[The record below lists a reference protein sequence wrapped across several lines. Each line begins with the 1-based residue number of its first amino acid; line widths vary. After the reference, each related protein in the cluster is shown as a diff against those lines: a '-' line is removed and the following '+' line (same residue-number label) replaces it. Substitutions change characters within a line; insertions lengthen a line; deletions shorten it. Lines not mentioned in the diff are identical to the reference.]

1 MQVSQSAAAR
11 FLAVDVFRG
20 MTVAFMIIVNTPGS
34 WDAVYA
40 PLLHANWH
48 GLTPTDLVF
57 PCFLFAVGNALSFTL
72 PKYASLGQGA
82 FLQKTLKRTVLL
94 FAIGVLLYWL
104 PFFKQDAAG
113 VWHAIPFSETRL
125 PGVLQ
130 RIALTFGLASLLI
143 YYCRRWQLYLVAGL
157 LLVGYWFILAQW
169 GDYSLAGNAARKFDI
184 WLLGEAHLYRG
195 EGIAFDP
202 EGILSTLPALV
213 NVLAGY
219 WAGQVLQQACQS
231 DEQEQA
237 AAAMR
242 RLVMWGG
249 ICVLLACLWHLLLPI
264 NKKLWTSSYVL
275 VTTGIAIWALAAL
288 QVILAR
294 WAGWSK
300 VFLGFGRNT
309 LGIYLLSQLIV
320 IALFTLRS
328 GKTNA
333 YDGLFQQVFLPLAGK
348 YNGSFLFALSA
359 LLVCWLVAYALD
371 KQKIYLKI

>member
-1 MQVSQSAAAR
+1 MQVTPIGKER

-72 PKYASLGQGA
+72 PKYAALGQGV
-82 FLQKTLKRTVLL
+82 FLQKTLRRSALL

-113 VWHAIPFSETRL
+113 VWHAISFSETRL

-130 RIALTFGLASLLI
+130 RIALTFCMASLLL
-143 YYCRRWQLYLVAGL
+143 YYCRRWQLYLVATVVL
-157 LLVGYWFILAQW
+157 IAYWLILAQW

-219 WAGQVLQQACQS
+219 WAGQVLQQLDQQPS
-231 DEQEQA
+231 NGVQQGV
-237 AAAMR
+237 R
-242 RLVMWGG
+242 RLVVWGVL
-249 ICVLLACLWHLLLPI
+249 CVLLGCLWHMLLPI
-264 NKKLWTSSYVL
+264 NKKLWTSSYVM
-275 VTTGIAIWALAAL
+275 VTIGIALLLLATL
-288 QVILAR
+288 QMVLAR
-294 WAGWSK
+294 RAGWSK

-320 IALFTLRS
+320 IVLVNLRS

-333 YDGLFQQVFLPLAGK
+333 YDALYQQVFLPLAGN
-348 YNGSFLFALSA
+348 YNGSLLFALTT
-359 LLVCWLVAYALD
+359 LLLCWLVAYVLD
-371 KQKIYLKI
+371 KRRIYIKL